1 MSLGTRRL
9 IRAGAVAV
17 AAAVMSGIAA
27 VPLAAPAAAG
37 YTPPLSSFDARL
49 LADINHARAAHGLRG
64 LTAVAGTTDVAHGW
78 SCHMATYRTLAH
90 NLRLGGQLP
99 THGSSLWTTYGEN
112 VGSESATASADSLYR
127 AYMAS
132 PMHRANILDRSYRYV
147 GIWTKTRGTRR
158 WNTLDFVGSATS
170 SYNYRYGA
178 TRSTC

>member
-64 LTAVAGTTDVAHGW
+64 LTAVAGMMLLNRLPMPYHPLFNVPRFARATQDRFFLAVEATD
-78 SCHMATYRTLAH
+78 TRFD
-90 NLRLGGQLP
+90 RR
-99 THGSSLWTTYGEN
+99 
-112 VGSESATASADSLYR
+112 ATAELLHDL
-127 AYMAS
+127 
-132 PMHRANILDRSYRYV
+132 
-147 GIWTKTRGTRR
+147 
-158 WNTLDFVGSATS
+158 
-170 SYNYRYGA
+170 GA
-178 TRSTC
+178 TEVSEVAR